1 MSLRKDMSKE
11 QILEFICN
19 ECYSEFKLN
28 YEQDEDDYA
37 IQDVKF
43 CPFCG
48 NELVRE
54 LDMEDGQLDDDLDL
68 DEWEDDE

>member
-1 MSLRKDMSKE
+1 M
-11 QILEFICN
+11 CN
-19 ECYSEFKLN
+19 ECYGEFKLN
-28 YEQDEDDYA
+28 YEQDEDDYG